1 MAEDLMR
8 YDRLVDDA
16 LRGVVVRV
24 LRRVLKEGL
33 RGDHHFYLS
42 FRTDHPGVSL
52 SDELRARYP
61 EELTIVLQHQ
71 FWDLEVDDETIGV
84 TLSFGGRRQRI
95 VLPLAA
101 VTAFADP
108 SVKFGLQFNDGGGMP
123 SAEDAA
129 EGPGDVEAESAPPGN
144 AEVKAARSE
153 PAASD
158 KAGDAGAEVVTLDAF
173 RKK

>member
-1 MAEDLMR
+1 MAKDLMR

-24 LRRVLKEGL
+24 LRCVLEEGL

-42 FRTDHPGVSL
+42 FRTDYPGVSL

-71 FWDLEVDDETIGV
+71 FWDLEVDDDTIGV

-108 SVKFGLQFNDGGGMP
+108 SVKFGLQFNDGGDTP
-123 SAEDAA
+123 ASEDPESAEADAA
-129 EGPGDVEAESAPPGN
+129 PPEN
-144 AEVKAARSE
+144 AEADEALDEV
-153 PAASD
+153 
-158 KAGDAGAEVVTLDAF
+158 GDAGAEVVALDAF

>member
-1 MAEDLMR
+1 MSEDLMR
-8 YDRLVDDA
+8 YDKLVDDA

-24 LRRVLKEGL
+24 LRRVIEEGL
-33 RGDHHFYLS
+33 PGDHHFYLS
-42 FRTDHPGVSL
+42 FRTDYPGVSL
-52 SDELRARYP
+52 SDDLRARYP

-71 FWDLEVDDETIGV
+71 FWDLEVDDETIAV

-108 SVKFGLQFNDGGGMP
+108 SVKFGLQFNDAGAGQP
-123 SAEDAA
+123 DEDAA
-129 EGPGDVEAESAPPGN
+129 ARPAKDAAEAPGN
-144 AEVKAARSE
+144 AEVKAAESE
-153 PAASD
+153 SAATG
-158 KAGDAGAEVVTLDAF
+158 KTGGEAGAEVVALDAF